1 MTGTELLDKME
12 LIAPAYIEEAD
23 CPAVKKPRRWL
34 GWTATAACLCL
45 AALMLFQGGDGQR
58 IPGAPVPSPDG
69 PALREEA
76 PDVDP
81 QHPILPAPSIPGF
94 EEPPNPGTE
103 LVFNQ
108 ATVVLDASRRYIPGY
123 FTKPLTQEELEGILP
138 RRQAA
143 GMTVSAAG
151 GFDGDGK
158 LLEVFLTVE
167 APFLR
172 EDAQVVFS
180 QEEPLRDY
188 EVDGEPVV
196 CVLYGVPVTLYQ
208 WSADGARDTLY
219 ARAKINGWNLRL
231 TYGTAAE
238 ELEQAKRDFEVLVLC
253 FLDYDQG
260 QPDLSAIGPGEIP
273 EFVDEQLTLEEA
285 LRDEDFGGLMLTEV
299 PEGFAAE
306 SIRRYRDQRNDHLS
320 GLWTKGLASL
330 SWRVSFF
337 TEEDRGRLTGV
348 EQTERYDLSRY
359 PIPRADSVPEEL
371 REVVDDPIF
380 AADEL
385 TAEVVLARAYT
396 VEETGDAEGWRMAF
410 SVRYGDLLVEV
421 RTKGVDPQWVY
432 EQLSDLR

>member
-12 LIAPAYIEEAD
+12 RIAPAYIEEAD
-23 CPAVKKPRRWL
+23 CPPVKKPRRWL
-34 GWTATAACLCL
+34 GWTAAAACLCL
-45 AALMLFQGGDGQR
+45 AALMLFWSVEGQQS
-58 IPGAPVPSPDG
+58 PETLVPSPDG
-69 PALREEA
+69 PVLRAE
-76 PDVDP
+76 PDED
-81 QHPILPAPSIPGF
+81 PILPAPPIPGF
-94 EEPPNPGTE
+94 EEPADPGTE

-108 ATVVLDASRRYIPGY
+108 ATVVLDGSRRYIPGY
-123 FTKPLTQEELEGILP
+123 FTKELTQEELDGILP

-143 GMTVSAAG
+143 GMTVSATG

-180 QEEPLRDY
+180 QEWPLRDY
-188 EVDGEPVV
+188 GVDGEPVV

-219 ARAKINGWNLRL
+219 ARAQINGWNLQI
-231 TYGTAAE
+231 TYETVAE
-238 ELEQAKRDFEVLVLC
+238 ELEQAVQDFEVLVLC

-260 QPDLSAIGPGEIP
+260 QPDLSAIEPGKIP
-273 EFVDEQLTLEEA
+273 DFVDEKLELEAA
-285 LRDEDFGGLMLTEV
+285 LRDEDFGSLMIREV
-299 PEGFAAE
+299 PDGFTAE

-348 EQTERYDLSRY
+348 DQTERYDLSRY

-380 AADEL
+380 NAEEL
-385 TAEVVLARAYT
+385 TAEAVWARAYT
-396 VEETGDAEGWRMAF
+396 VEEAGDADGWRMAF
-410 SVRYGDLLVEV
+410 SVRYGDLLIEV
-421 RTKGVDPQWVY
+421 RTKGVDPQWIY
-432 EQLSDLR
+432 EQLSGLR

>member
-34 GWTATAACLCL
+34 GWTTTAACLCL
-45 AALMLFQGGDGQR
+45 AALMLLQGGDGQR

-76 PDVDP
+76 PDVNP

-94 EEPPNPGTE
+94 EEPPDPGA

-108 ATVVLDASRRYIPGY
+108 APAALDASRRYIPGY
-123 FTKPLTQEELEGILP
+123 FTKALTQEELAGILP

-143 GMTVSAAG
+143 GMTVSAEG
-151 GFDGDGK
+151 GFDGEGR

-172 EDAQVVFS
+172 EDARVIFS
-180 QEEPLRDY
+180 QEGPLRDY
-188 EVDGEPVV
+188 EIDGEPVV
-196 CVLYGVPVTLYQ
+196 CVFHSVPVTLYQ
-208 WSADGARDTLY
+208 WSADGARYTLDAY
-219 ARAKINGWNLRL
+219 AQINGWDLRL
-231 TYGTAAE
+231 TYEAAAE
-238 ELEQAKRDFEVLVLC
+238 ELGRAIRDFEVLILC

-260 QPDLSAIGPGEIP
+260 QPDLSVIGPGEIP
-273 EFVDEQLTLEEA
+273 DFVDEQLSLEAA
-285 LRDEDFGGLMLTEV
+285 LLDGDFGGLMISEV

-306 SIRRYRDQRNDHLS
+306 SIRRYRDQKDDYLS
-320 GLWTKGLASL
+320 GLWTKGLSSL

-385 TAEVVLARAYT
+385 TSEVVLARAYT